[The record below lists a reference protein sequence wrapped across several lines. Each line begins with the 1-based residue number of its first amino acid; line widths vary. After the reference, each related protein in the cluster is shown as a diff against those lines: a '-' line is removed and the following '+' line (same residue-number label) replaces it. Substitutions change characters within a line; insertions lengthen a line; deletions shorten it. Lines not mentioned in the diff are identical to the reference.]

1 METITQ
7 PVTTEW
13 LHTIEALAEVPAP
26 QLQWMIDNS
35 EFRTVPDGEYAFRA
49 GDPITGTYIIVS
61 GHIKLYFLQN
71 KDIIDMNVLGPKE
84 VSGALPFSRAIKVNV
99 NAKAVDDTTIM
110 ILPVDKFRE
119 MVAKHYELTGALVHV
134 MTNRVR
140 NFTSLQQQ
148 NEKMMAL
155 GKLSAGL
162 AHELNNPAAA
172 IVRGSEVLVQHLQ
185 LEPEA
190 FKDVIN
196 VRMEAKDVDFIKDKL
211 FEVLGR
217 TEKPKYTLVQ
227 RTEMEDEMRDWLDDH
242 KIECAEDIA
251 ENFLDYSFTCED
263 MQCFADHIPA
273 EYLSPVLNW
282 INTNL
287 VTERMVQDIREA
299 AKRIFELIQ
308 SVKNFT
314 HMDQGKGKEL
324 VDIHS
329 GLINTLK
336 MMQYKLKKANI
347 EVVKEFDQL
356 LPKALALVGELNQ
369 VWTNLIDNAVDAM
382 EANGKG
388 KLTIRTE
395 KDHDFVKVTIA
406 DDGPGI
412 PEEIR
417 SRIFDPFFTTKEIG
431 KGTGLGLDVVQRIVV
446 GQHQGS
452 VKCTSLPGHTEFVVC
467 LPITSYLVPSQH

>member
-1 METITQ
+1 MQTITQ
-7 PVTTEW
+7 PVTTDW
-13 LHTIEALAEVPAP
+13 LQSIEALAEVPAD
-26 QLQWMIDNS
+26 QLQWLIDNC
-35 EFRTVPDGEYAFRA
+35 ECQTVPEGEYIFRL
-49 GDPITGTYIIVS
+49 GDPIRGAYIVVS
-61 GHIKLYFLQN
+61 GRIKLFFLQ
-71 KDIIDMNVLGPKE
+71 KQEIVEVGILGPKDI
-84 VSGALPFSRAIKVNV
+84 SGALPFSRANIVSVNSKVLQE
-99 NAKAVDDTTIM
+99 ALLM
-110 ILPVDKFRE
+110 LLPVEKFRE
-119 MVAKHYELTGALVHV
+119 LVSRNYELTGALVHV

-140 NFTSLQQQ
+140 SFTSLQQQ

-172 IVRGSEVLVQHLQ
+172 IVRGSETLVQHLE
-185 LEPEA
+185 LEPEL

-196 VRMEAKDVDFIKDKL
+196 VRMEAKDVDFLTSKL
-211 FEVLGR
+211 FEILHR
-217 TEKPKYTLVQ
+217 TEKPKLSLVQ
-227 RTEMEDEMRDWLDDH
+227 RTEMEDQMRNWLEEH
-242 KIECAEDIA
+242 KVECADEIA
-251 ENFLDYSFTCED
+251 ENFLEYAFTCED
-263 MQCFADHIPA
+263 MTAFHAHVPE

-324 VDIHS
+324 IDIHT
-329 GLINTLK
+329 GIINSLK
-336 MMQYKLKKANI
+336 MMQYKLKKANLEI
-347 EVVKEFDQL
+347 VKEFDLQ
-356 LPKALALVGELNQ
+356 LPKVMALVGELNQ

-382 EANGKG
+382 EANGRG

-395 KDHDFVKVTIA
+395 LDHNYAKISII

-412 PEEIR
+412 PDEIR

-446 GQHQGS
+446 
-452 VKCTSLPGHTEFVVC
+452 
-467 LPITSYLVPSQH
+467 